1 MENCDADNTKNGEES
16 IPLEAIQLI
25 NKIIETTK
33 NLLIKRKKKRTRDEK
48 DTKQVAYLARVNE
61 AYRSNR

>member
-16 IPLEAIQLI
+16 IPLEAIKLI

-33 NLLIKRKKKRTRDEK
+33 NLLIKRKKRELEMKRIPN
-48 DTKQVAYLARVNE
+48 KQHIQHV
-61 AYRSNR
+61 

>member
-1 MENCDADNTKNGEES
+1 MENCDADNIKNGEES

-33 NLLIKRKKKRTRDEK
+33 NLLIKRKKRELEMKRIPN
-48 DTKQVAYLARVNE
+48 KQHIQHV
-61 AYRSNR
+61 

>member
-1 MENCDADNTKNGEES
+1 MENCDADNTKNREES

-33 NLLIKRKKKRTRDEK
+33 NLLIKRKKRELEMKRIPNK
-48 DTKQVAYLARVNE
+48 
-61 AYRSNR
+61 

>member
-33 NLLIKRKKKRTRDEK
+33 NLLIKRKKRGLEMKRIPNK
-48 DTKQVAYLARVNE
+48 
-61 AYRSNR
+61 